1 MSVTAPDEQH
11 VSVFALIYVPVW
23 NVSLNYDPEFRLNL
37 LFDPSSAAPAAPEV
51 AAQEQAAMSAGIIA
65 VIVVV
70 VLVVAAISVF
80 GALKLVIFPYYA
92 SRKPSQGNVPLDDEV
107 ENGSKDEGQR
117 LNDPEWRAS
126 KKPHS
131 IANA

>member
-1 MSVTAPDEQH
+1 
-11 VSVFALIYVPVW
+11 
-23 NVSLNYDPEFRLNL
+23 
-37 LFDPSSAAPAAPEV
+37 
-51 AAQEQAAMSAGIIA
+51 
-65 VIVVV
+65 
-70 VLVVAAISVF
+70 
-80 GALKLVIFPYYA
+80 
-92 SRKPSQGNVPLDDEV
+92 V